1 MIKCNVT
8 VRGTVSEEGR
18 NRNNYEGR
26 PFYTVTLDVVIP
38 ADNGIN
44 KTVKVNVIKDGFV
57 PLFDAPTKGSRVE
70 ISGAMLIRRRNN
82 EFVFQIQADDWK
94 LDGVAADD
102 AISGTMEFRGK
113 VGKHIEERSDKRGK
127 PYLRFSAFSAEK
139 VNDSFEYTWVNFL
152 QFDAAAPEWL
162 KTGVRIEAEGTLDIN
177 LYNDVLGLG
186 CRVSSLKEYVAPNP

>member
-1 MIKCNVT
+1 
-8 VRGTVSEEGR
+8 
-18 NRNNYEGR
+18 
-26 PFYTVTLDVVIP
+26 
-38 ADNGIN
+38 
-44 KTVKVNVIKDGFV
+44 
-57 PLFDAPTKGSRVE
+57 
-70 ISGAMLIRRRNN
+70 MLIRRRNN

-102 AISGTMEFRGK
+102 AVSGTMEFRGK
-113 VGKHIEERSDKRGK
+113 VGKRIEERSDKRGK

-152 QFDAAAPEWL
+152 QFDAAAPDWL

-177 LYNDVLGLG
+177 LYNDILGLG

>member
-8 VRGTVSEEGR
+8 VRGTVSVEGR
-18 NRNNYEGR
+18 NRNNHEGR
-26 PFYTVTLDVVIP
+26 PFFTVSLDVVIP

-44 KTVKVNVIKDGFV
+44 KTVKVNVVKDGFV

-70 ISGAMLIRRRNN
+70 ISGTLLIRRRNN

-102 AISGTMEFRGK
+102 AVSGTTAFRGK
-113 VGKHIEERSDKRGK
+113 
-127 PYLRFSAFSAEK
+127 
-139 VNDSFEYTWVNFL
+139 NFL
-152 QFDAAAPEWL
+152 QFDAAAPDWL
-162 KTGVRIEAEGTLDIN
+162 KTGVRIEAEGTLDLN